1 MNKISTPIIHKYDA
15 ESYYSSLVIPDTW
28 DNVIKFAEW
37 YLENKMAIR
46 ILDNQE
52 IFVTDISTSWI
63 MFRHGRFQAEMY
75 LLPSNLPDTPR
86 HSHPNIDVATI
97 SISYAGDKARNKVW
111 GLPRA
116 LAAGNSHD
124 SMTKGQGALFIT
136 CEHWKD
142 GVEMTSAA
150 VNWNGKLCGP
160 VHANLIKKY
169 YPTAIIGNDMYW
181 NVADASC

>member
-1 MNKISTPIIHKYDA
+1 MNKISTPTTRKHTPL
-15 ESYYSSLVIPDTW
+15 SYYNNLLIPDTW
-28 DNVIKFAEW
+28 DNVIEFAEW

-46 ILDNQE
+46 ILNNQE

-75 LLPSNLPDTPR
+75 LLPKNLFDTPR

-97 SISYAGDKARNKVW
+97 AISNAGDNDRNKFW

-116 LAAGNSHD
+116 LAAGDWHNNI
-124 SMTKGQGALFIT
+124 TNGRGALFIT

-160 VHANLIKKY
+160 LHANLIKEY
-169 YPTAIIGNDMYW
+169 YPNAIIGNDLYW
-181 NVADASC
+181 NVADAA